1 MTLFNYAV
9 FGLNVTSE
17 IELPELRRRE
27 DSAEPDVVV
36 KGGKITP
43 DEGLGGGLHIK
54 GSEALLWIPE
64 VGRYLMR
71 DGRELI
77 FDPLPEVSARN
88 VRLYLLGSAIAAII
102 HQRGL
107 LPLHANSIL
116 IDGKAIGF
124 MGHPGA
130 GKSTMA
136 AWFHD
141 SGFGILGDDV
151 CVVSGGSSPVA
162 HAGVPRLR
170 LWREALEA
178 SGRTVE
184 GYEMS
189 FDDYDKYNVPIG
201 EESGPVD
208 QAPLSHL
215 YLLDDAGGSDRSG
228 IEPLHGAAAVEALV
242 ANTYRGGYVPI
253 MGRTQQHFAACVQ
266 LAQVVPVFRV
276 SREWGLESIAGQGRA
291 VAQHARSLIARSAPD
306 ELDPS

>member
-9 FGLNVTSE
+9 FGLNVASE
-17 IELPELRRRE
+17 IELPELRGRDDRG
-27 DSAEPDVVV
+27 EPDVVV
-36 KGGKITP
+36 KSGEIASDARLTA
-43 DEGLGGGLHIK
+43 GLHII

-71 DGRELI
+71 EGRELI

-88 VRLYLLGSAIAAII
+88 VRLYLLGSAFAAII

-107 LPLHANSIL
+107 LPLHANSII

-151 CVVSGGSSPVA
+151 CVVSGGVEPLA

-178 SGRTVE
+178 SGRTVD

-189 FDDYDKYNVPIG
+189 FDNYDKYNVPIG
-201 EESGPVD
+201 EESGLVE

-215 YLLDDAGGSDRSG
+215 YLLDDAGGSDRSA

-242 ANTYRGGYVPI
+242 ANTYRGGYVQI
-253 MGRTQQHFAACVQ
+253 MGRTQQHLAACIQ
-266 LAQVVPVFRV
+266 LAQLVPVFRV
-276 SREWGLESIAGQGRA
+276 SREWGLDSIAGQARA
-291 VAQHARSLIARSAPD
+291 VAQHARSLIRSAAG
-306 ELDPS
+306 EVQSS